1 MSPIPFC
8 TLGILL
14 FAFVISTSVTIG
26 QMVHLYQLQAGLVAV
41 IALLMAINT
50 QSLNTPVVIV
60 ASLPILLALLIPL
73 FLGRATLAQAGE
85 TAENKEPL
93 EIPEWG
99 ARLRAFLTDLG
110 QSPRKAALTWLQ
122 HGQTRLAPILSVG
135 VDLFLTIFAFVVA
148 IFLVASTMPKSVDL
162 NSVVS
167 VAVPLALVLMGIF
180 IAINRRDII
189 AQIIGLL
196 VMEHG
201 LYLATVRILDIP
213 DLALIFAFSLVFYIF
228 ITLAIFVWLLPELH
242 RTSSTIE
249 LNEQQQLKG

>member
-14 FAFVISTSVTIG
+14 FAFVISASVTIG
-26 QMVHLYQLQAGLVAV
+26 QMVRLYQLQAGLVAV

-122 HGQTRLAPILSVG
+122 HGQTCLAPILSVG

-148 IFLVASTMPKSVDL
+148 ISLSKPTMQEDPT

-167 VAVPLALVLMGIF
+167 VAVPLALMLMGIF
-180 IAINRRDII
+180 ITINRRDII